1 VTTPE
6 TKRKD
11 ACPHCGKPT
20 GLTTWDLLP
29 SRDNKR
35 FLVCKACGGHY
46 DLTNGNKMM
55 SILSG
60 MVGMAVAMA
69 GPFQWILKAGHASK
83 GSIAAGI
90 AVAALSI
97 GVFSITAAR
106 LGLQLEIKR

>member
-1 VTTPE
+1 MTF
-6 TKRKD
+6 
-11 ACPHCGKPT
+11 
-20 GLTTWDLLP
+20 WDLLP

-55 SILSG
+55 SILAG
-60 MVGMAVAMA
+60 MIGLAVAMA
-69 GPFQWILKAGHASK
+69 GPFQWIVNAGHASK

-90 AVAALSI
+90 AVAGLSI
-97 GVFSITAAR
+97 GAFSIAAAR

>member
-1 VTTPE
+1 MTI
-6 TKRKD
+6 
-11 ACPHCGKPT
+11 
-20 GLTTWDLLP
+20 WDLLP

-46 DLTNGNKMM
+46 DLTNGNRMM

-60 MVGMAVAMA
+60 MIGMALAMA

-90 AVAALSI
+90 AVAALAI
-97 GVFSITAAR
+97 GLFSITAAR